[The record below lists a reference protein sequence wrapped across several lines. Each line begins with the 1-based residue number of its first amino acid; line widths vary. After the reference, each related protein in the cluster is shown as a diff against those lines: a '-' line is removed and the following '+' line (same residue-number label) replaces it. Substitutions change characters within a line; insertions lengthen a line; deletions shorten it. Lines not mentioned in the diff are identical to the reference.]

1 MSFAHKVA
9 HLFFY
14 KILMLVKENCCFW
27 PFINFSKKR
36 KKTDSDEDEDICGTP
51 LYMAPEII
59 REKNYSNASDVYAF
73 DMIVYDIVTK
83 KRPFENEIYSFI
95 DIIKT
100 VAIEG
105 KRQKMMFT
113 NHIEI

>member
-1 MSFAHKVA
+1 MK
-9 HLFFY
+9 
-14 KILMLVKENCCFW
+14 
-27 PFINFSKKR
+27 
-36 KKTDSDEDEDICGTP
+36 
-51 LYMAPEII
+51 
-59 REKNYSNASDVYAF
+59 ASDVYAF
-73 DMIVYDIVTK
+73 DMIVYDIVKK